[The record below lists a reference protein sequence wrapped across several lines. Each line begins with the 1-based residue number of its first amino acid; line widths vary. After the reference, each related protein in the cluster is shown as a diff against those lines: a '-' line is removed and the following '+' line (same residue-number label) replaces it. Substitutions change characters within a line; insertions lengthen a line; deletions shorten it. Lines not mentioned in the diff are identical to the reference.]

1 SVFTSLAPRARGTGL
16 ELVLGPATGPSRQNL
31 RANSKRFGGRSSIRC
46 VRACVGAC
54 ARVWD
59 GPCSS
64 RASLRSDPSLRR
76 LQRTRGRLG
85 AQRGVWT
92 VQHHLV
98 EEGPPDAPA
107 ARAVPPVL
115 PQRPRLSQ
123 SLPEGGAVA
132 PAPKSPVQ
140 RLSAHQDHHPWVQGC
155 GLQAHLGDPPGAD
168 AAGCG
173 GGQRAG
179 SGLALPGLLPLPL
192 GGAALQGRGAGGLRA
207 HQRAQGLDPAGPLV
221 NRRDRYDRLD
231 PSDALFVEAIHTDA
245 DNFGISI
252 PIGHVS
258 FFPNGGKDQPGCT
271 RSLIPAVFSYVICDH
286 MRAVHLY
293 MSALNG
299 SCPLA
304 GIPCPSY
311 EDFLDGRCLDCR
323 ETFDGT
329 CPRIGL
335 QEKSGITIALPPE
348 EEKLYLFT
356 SQAPPYCAKH
366 ILLEMEVSPQTRSTE
381 VQVTLRS
388 LGHPDTKQ
396 RIKLHTGTSVY
407 KRTFPLPVSLC
418 AVDSIHMQ
426 NTATWFNRKEDVRFL
441 SICLSEFP
449 PRREDAPLC
458 VTHVDLW
465 KSTPWSHDFVHLCS
479 DP

>member
-1 SVFTSLAPRARGTGL
+1 MTFDLSGALNSGPFGRRFCWTAVAGGDSEPSEECGQFNTTSWKRDRQTPR
-16 ELVLGPATGPSRQNL
+16 L
-31 RANSKRFGGRSSIRC
+31 RVQFLQFS
-46 VRACVGAC
+46 
-54 ARVWD
+54 
-59 GPCSS
+59 
-64 RASLRSDPSLRR
+64 RSDPDCPRAFQKEALSHLLQSPLFNASLP
-76 LQRTRGRLG
+76 TRIIIHGYRAVGSKPTWVTPLAQTLLAVGEANVLAVDWLYQASFPYPLVVQHYKDVALEVSVLINALKDQGSSLESFHLIGVSLG
-85 AQRGVWT
+85 AHVCGFVGT
-92 VQHHLV
+92 LF
-98 EEGPPDAPA
+98 
-107 ARAVPPVL
+107 
-115 PQRPRLSQ
+115 
-123 SLPEGGAVA
+123 GGKV
-132 PAPKSPVQ
+132 
-140 RLSAHQDHHPWVQGC
+140 
-155 GLQAHLGDPPGAD
+155 
-168 AAGCG
+168 
-173 GGQRAG
+173 
-179 SGLALPGLLPLPL
+179 
-192 GGAALQGRGAGGLRA
+192 GRIT
-207 HQRAQGLDPAGPLV
+207 GLDPAGPLV

-356 SQAPPYCAKH
+356 SQAPPYCDT
-366 ILLEMEVSPQTRSTE
+366 LVRVSTSGRFPSRCPSAPWTPSTCRTRPPGSTGRR
-381 VQVTLRS
+381 TSASCPSASRS
-388 LGHPDTKQ
+388 SPLAA
-396 RIKLHTGTSVY
+396 
-407 KRTFPLPVSLC
+407 RTRRC
-418 AVDSIHMQ
+418 A
-426 NTATWFNRKEDVRFL
+426 
-441 SICLSEFP
+441 
-449 PRREDAPLC
+449 
-458 VTHVDLW
+458 
-465 KSTPWSHDFVHLCS
+465 
-479 DP
+479 

>member
-1 SVFTSLAPRARGTGL
+1 MTFDLSGALNSGPFGRRFCWTAVAGGDSEPSEECGQFNTTSWKRDRQTPR
-16 ELVLGPATGPSRQNL
+16 L
-31 RANSKRFGGRSSIRC
+31 RVQFLQFS
-46 VRACVGAC
+46 
-54 ARVWD
+54 
-59 GPCSS
+59 
-64 RASLRSDPSLRR
+64 RSDPDCPRAFQKEALSHLLQSPLFNASLP
-76 LQRTRGRLG
+76 TRIIIHGYRAVGSKPTWVTPLAQTLLAVGEANVLAVDWLYQASFPYPLVVQHYKDVALEVSVLINALKDQGSSLESFHLIGVSLG
-85 AQRGVWT
+85 AHVCGFVGT
-92 VQHHLV
+92 LF
-98 EEGPPDAPA
+98 
-107 ARAVPPVL
+107 
-115 PQRPRLSQ
+115 
-123 SLPEGGAVA
+123 GGKV
-132 PAPKSPVQ
+132 
-140 RLSAHQDHHPWVQGC
+140 
-155 GLQAHLGDPPGAD
+155 
-168 AAGCG
+168 
-173 GGQRAG
+173 
-179 SGLALPGLLPLPL
+179 
-192 GGAALQGRGAGGLRA
+192 GRIT
-207 HQRAQGLDPAGPLV
+207 GLDPAGPLV